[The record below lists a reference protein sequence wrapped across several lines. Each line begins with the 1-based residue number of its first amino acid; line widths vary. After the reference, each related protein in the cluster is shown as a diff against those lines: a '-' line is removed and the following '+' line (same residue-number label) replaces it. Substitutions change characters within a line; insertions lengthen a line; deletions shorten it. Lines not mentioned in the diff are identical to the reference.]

1 MTVSG
6 GALAPAA
13 RSGASPGDRA
23 GSRRLI
29 VQLGP
34 GAFWLI
40 VFFLVPILLVLIYSF
55 YGFAN
60 GQMIREFTLDN
71 YIRAFETDIY
81 RQVLF
86 KSLRYG
92 FITSLVC
99 LLVAYPVA
107 YALARSTYKRKELLF
122 LLLIIPFW
130 TSIVVRTFAWKIM
143 LGSNGFV
150 NFSLR
155 ELGLIDLPIRF
166 LYTETA
172 VIVGLVHV
180 FLPFMIRPLY
190 AVLEKMDP
198 VLEEAAQDLGAGRLR
213 TFLRVTLPLSLPG
226 ISTGCLLV
234 FLLTVGSYL
243 TPDILGGPGELMISN
258 VIRAEYY
265 VTFNWPFG
273 GALATIFL
281 ALTLLVI
288 LLYNRVFR
296 FERMFGK

>member
-1 MTVSG
+1 MTVSS

-13 RSGASPGDRA
+13 RSGAPPGDRA

-180 FLPFMIRPLY
+180 FLPFMILPLY

>member
-1 MTVSG
+1 MT
-6 GALAPAA
+6 
-13 RSGASPGDRA
+13 A
-23 GSRRLI
+23 GSGVLSTAEEIGARLRRRRYSGRLI
-29 VQLGP
+29 LQLGP
-34 GAFWLI
+34 GTFWLV

-60 GQMIREFTLDN
+60 GQMIPVFTLEN
-71 YIRAFETDIY
+71 YVRAFETDVY

-86 KSLRYG
+86 KSMRYG
-92 FITSLVC
+92 LITSALC
-99 LLVAYPVA
+99 LLIAYPAA
-107 YALARSTYKRKELLF
+107 YTLARSSYKRKELLF

-150 NFSLR
+150 NFTLR
-155 ELGLIDLPIRF
+155 ELGLIELPIRF
-166 LYTETA
+166 LYAEPA
-172 VIVGLVHV
+172 VIIGLVHV
-180 FLPFMIRPLY
+180 FLPFMVLPLY

-198 VLEEAAQDLGAGRLR
+198 ALEEASSDLGAGRLR

-226 ISTGCLLV
+226 VSTGFMLV

-273 GALATIFL
+273 GALAAIFL
-281 ALTLLVI
+281 ALTLIVI
-288 LLYNRVFR
+288 LVYNRLFR
-296 FERMFGK
+296 FERTLGK

>member
-13 RSGASPGDRA
+13 GSGASPGDRT

-34 GAFWLI
+34 GAFWLV

-180 FLPFMIRPLY
+180 FLPFMILPLY

-281 ALTLLVI
+281 ALTLFVI